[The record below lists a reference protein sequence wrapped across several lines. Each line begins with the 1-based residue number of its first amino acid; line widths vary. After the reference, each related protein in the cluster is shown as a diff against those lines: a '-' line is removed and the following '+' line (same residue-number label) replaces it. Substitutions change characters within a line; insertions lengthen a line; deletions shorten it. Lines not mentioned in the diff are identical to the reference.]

1 MSFTANFLH
10 NTPRILRIDA
20 QICKLIIESILIIM
34 RRGTIDENK
43 IWKKILKELV
53 NEFAIKKAGANCAGF
68 MYEVKKP
75 ESIKRKSIECL
86 KKSRL

>member
-1 MSFTANFLH
+1 MKT
-10 NTPRILRIDA
+10 
-20 QICKLIIESILIIM
+20 QY
-34 RRGTIDENK
+34 G
-43 IWKKILKELV
+43 KKILKELV